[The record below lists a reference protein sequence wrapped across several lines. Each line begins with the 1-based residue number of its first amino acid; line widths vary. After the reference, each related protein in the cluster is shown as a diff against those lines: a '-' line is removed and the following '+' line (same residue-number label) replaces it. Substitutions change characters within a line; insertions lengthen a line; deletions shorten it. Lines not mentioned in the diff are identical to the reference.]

1 MISAEDKRYLESF
14 YQGCSVYHGEL
25 HDHSNSGG
33 TSDGKLPF
41 EEWPGKLAA
50 LKMDFAA
57 ILDHRQVRHMYLPEW
72 EDGLF
77 IAGTEPGTHISDS
90 NAEVN
95 GMHYNIL
102 LPHRDELA
110 SLLEAFPEYGF
121 TGGTEGHFEYPD
133 FTRERFC
140 RLIDAVKA
148 RGGLFVHPHP
158 RQVMQSENPCD
169 YWFRD
174 ETGMEVFYNDMES
187 EKTKANY
194 LLWTALLEA
203 GKRIWPC
210 AGCDK
215 HSEPGDSALT
225 TIYASEKSSAGFL
238 KHLSKGDFTCGPVGI
253 RMCIGDTVS
262 GGSCVF
268 DHKKLIICVDDFHV
282 SVRKPENTYRLD
294 ILSDQGVV
302 RSQMIR
308 CDEPAWLVLDTE
320 NARFYR
326 AEVFDETRKLRIA
339 VGSPIWNIR

>member
-1 MISAEDKRYLESF
+1 MITEQEKQCLERL
-14 YQGCSVYHGEL
+14 YYGCCVYHGEL

-41 EEWPGKLAA
+41 EEWPEKLTA

-90 NAEVN
+90 KAEVN

-110 SLLEAFPEYGF
+110 RLLEAFPEYNF

-133 FTRERFC
+133 FTTDRFC
-140 RLIDAVKA
+140 QLIDAVKA

-158 RQVMQSENPCD
+158 KQVMQSEDPCD

-174 ETGMEVFYNDMES
+174 ETGMEVFYNDMDG

-194 LLWTALLEA
+194 SLWTALLSA

-215 HSEPGDSALT
+215 HNLPGDTALT
-225 TIYASEKSSAGFL
+225 TIYAQEKSSAGFL
-238 KHLSKGDFTCGPVGI
+238 EHLRKGDFTCGPVGI

-262 GGSCVF
+262 GGSCAF
-268 DHKKLIICVDDFHV
+268 DGKKLIVCVGDFHT
-282 SVRKPENTYRLD
+282 SVRKAGHMYRLY
-294 ILSDQGVV
+294 ILNNDGVV
-302 RSQMIR
+302 LSREIR
-308 CDEPAWLVLDTE
+308 CDEQGWLALETQDCE
-320 NARFYR
+320 FYR
-326 AEVFDETRKLRIA
+326 AEVVDETRNLRIA
-339 VGSPIWNIR
+339 VGSPIWNRR